1 MSRGKIHTTQHVRTN
16 NRIAYEVVNF
26 HEGAPVGVF
35 NQKSKFL
42 SNCKVKLLPAENGD
56 IEVLD
61 MFWRQEDKD
70 WTKPIV
76 PPLLIYA
83 DLMGSRIGRNL
94 ETAKL
99 IRENELSPLL
109 K

>member
-1 MSRGKIHTTQHVRTN
+1 MQSPDYILLWGGEPGAALLTN
-16 NRIAYEVVNF
+16 YLTPENFTLYTDGHWQEVM
-26 HEGAPVGVF
+26 
-35 NQKSKFL
+35 QTL
-42 SNCKVKLLPAENGD
+42 KLLPDKNGD

-61 MFWRQEDKD
+61 MFWRQENRD

-109 K
+109 Q